1 MKQEDF
7 IEKQESNIAIHVF
20 SASTT
25 MVGACLTVIGI
36 INFISNKKT
45 FIDEITAV
53 DALIFLISC
62 ILSYYAIRTKDNKRR
77 FLLEKRVDVI
87 FLSGIFLMVLICI
100 LIAFDFL
107 K

>member
-1 MKQEDF
+1 
-7 IEKQESNIAIHVF
+7 
-20 SASTT
+20 

-36 INFISNKKT
+36 LNFISNKKT
-45 FIDEITAV
+45 IVDEITAL

-62 ILSYYAIRTKDNKRR
+62 VFSYLAIRTKDNKRR

-87 FLSGIFLMVLICI
+87 FLFGILLMVLICI

>member
-1 MKQEDF
+1 MKQEGF

-20 SASTT
+20 SVSAT
-25 MVGACLTVIGI
+25 MVGVCLTVIGI
-36 INFISNKKT
+36 VNFISNKKT

-62 ILSYYAIRTKDNKRR
+62 VLSYYAIRTKDNQRR

-87 FLSGIFLMVLICI
+87 FLFGIFLMVLICI